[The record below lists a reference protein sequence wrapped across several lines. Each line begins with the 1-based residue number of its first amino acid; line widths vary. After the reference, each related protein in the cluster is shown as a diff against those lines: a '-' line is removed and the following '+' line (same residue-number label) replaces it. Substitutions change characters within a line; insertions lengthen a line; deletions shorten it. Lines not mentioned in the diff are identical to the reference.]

1 MRISFALLLALSLV
15 GCGQHLDPTM
25 NQQMNQAADYP
36 PGPYGY
42 VTGSVIQNIEFVGKN
57 ATGDMTATDYGS
69 LAMANV
75 SLADFHNDPTVKYVV
90 LSGVA
95 GWCGPC
101 NMEQNQVPA
110 LQTKYQ
116 PMGFRFFEAMIQGYN
131 ENTGAPATEADL
143 NEWASFHKITVGIG
157 LDPEDKIHQYADI
170 AAFPLNMVVRT
181 SDMQIVHMQVGEET
195 LDPVLSSLPLQ

>member
-1 MRISFALLLALSLV
+1 MRFTVAFVLALGLV
-15 GCGQHLDPTM
+15 GCGQHVDPTM

-42 VTGSVIQNIEFVGKN
+42 VTGSVIQNIDFVGKN
-57 ATGDMTATDYGS
+57 ATGDTTATDYRT
-69 LAMANV
+69 LPMQNV
-75 SLADFHNDPTVKYVV
+75 SLADFHNDPSVKYVV

-101 NMEQNQVPA
+101 NDEQKQVPT
-110 LQTKYQ
+110 LQATYQ
-116 PMGFRFFEAMIQGYN
+116 PKGFRFFEAMIQGYN
-131 ENTGAPATEADL
+131 EMSGAPATETDL
-143 NEWASFHKITVGIG
+143 NEWQSVHTITVGLG

-181 SDMQIVHMQVGEET
+181 SDMQIVHMQVGEES
-195 LDPVLSSLPLQ
+195 LDSVLSSLP